1 MNEELQLALK
11 IKQVLNHGAENLNP
25 AAARRLFE
33 ARQKA
38 LAAHTAPVAG
48 LGLAGFGGFLSDTF
62 MHRGRTFLAGM
73 ALCAGVVGT
82 YYWNQFEQAKENEEI
97 DSALLSDELPPEA
110 YLDRG
115 FQAWLEK
122 SSQSS
127 E

>member
-1 MNEELQLALK
+1 MNEELQFALK
-11 IKQVLNHGAENLNP
+11 IRQVLNHGTDNLDP
-25 AAARRLFE
+25 GTARRLFE

-38 LAAHTAPVAG
+38 LAAQAAPVAG
-48 LGLAGFGGFLSDTF
+48 LRLAGLGGLLTDTF

-97 DSALLSDELPPEA
+97 DSALLTDELPPEA

-122 SSQSS
+122 SSRSS

>member
-1 MNEELQLALK
+1 MNQELLFALK
-11 IKQVLNHGAENLNP
+11 VRQALNHGTDHLDPSMAH
-25 AAARRLFE
+25 RLFD

-38 LAAHTAPVAG
+38 LAAHSAPVVG
-48 LGLAGFGGFLSDTF
+48 MRLAGFGGFLTENF
-62 MHRGRTFLAGM
+62 VHRGRTILAGA
-73 ALCAGVVGT
+73 ALCIGVIGT
-82 YYWNQFEQAKENEEI
+82 YYWNQFEQARENEEV

-122 SSQSS
+122 SSQPS

>member
-1 MNEELQLALK
+1 MNQELMFALK
-11 IKQVLNHGAENLNP
+11 IRQALNQGTDQLDP
-25 AAARRLFE
+25 SVARRLFE

-38 LAAHTAPVAG
+38 LDVHSAPVAG
-48 LGLAGFGGFLSDTF
+48 MRLAGFGGFLSESF
-62 MHRGRTFLAGM
+62 VHRGRAILAGV
-73 ALCAGVVGT
+73 ALCIGVIGT
-82 YYWNQFEQAKENEEI
+82 YYWNQFEQAKENEEV